1 MTPIRLSDIAAALG
15 GRLEGRGD
23 LAVTGAAEP
32 AMAGPDD
39 LALAMD
45 PKYGAG
51 LSQGRARAAL
61 LWEGADWQA
70 LGLEGA
76 VYPPRPRYAL
86 AHLTRALDGGPV
98 LAPGIHP
105 LAAIDPTAVVG
116 PDAAIGPFAVIG
128 PDTRIGARARIA
140 AHASIGAG
148 VTIGDDLLLHAGARI
163 GDRVRIGDRFIAHA
177 NSVVGGDGFS
187 YVSPEQSRL
196 DEVKSR
202 ADADGTRPLAHWE
215 RIHSLGTV
223 EIGDDVE
230 LGTLSAID
238 RGTIR
243 ATRIGNGTKIDNQV
257 QVGHNCIIGDNC
269 LLCGQTGVAGS
280 ARIGNRVILGAR
292 VGVSDNIFVGDDVI
306 AAAATN
312 IYTNA
317 PAGRVLMGSPAVK
330 AEQHLEITKAVRRL
344 PRMVQKLAELQETV
358 KLLSD
363 KGPTPRE

>member
-1 MTPIRLSDIAAALG
+1 MTRHRLSDIAAALG
-15 GRLEGRGD
+15 ARLEGRAD
-23 LAVTGAAEP
+23 LFVTGAAEP

-39 LALAMD
+39 LALAME
-45 PKYGAG
+45 PGYAEG
-51 LSQGRARAAL
+51 LAQGQARAAL
-61 LWEGADWQA
+61 VWEGADWRAMGLQA
-70 LGLEGA
+70 ALFA
-76 VYPPRPRYAL
+76 PRPRYAM
-86 AHLTRALDGGPV
+86 AHLTRALDPGPD

-105 LAAIDPTAVVG
+105 MAVIDPTAILG
-116 PDAAIGPFAVIG
+116 PGASVGPFAVVG
-128 PDTRIGARARIA
+128 ARSRIGANARIC
-140 AHASIGAG
+140 AHASIGAD
-148 VTIGDDLLLHAGARI
+148 VVIGDDLLLHAGARI
-163 GDRVRIGDRFIAHA
+163 GDRVRIGARFIGHA

-187 YVSPEQSRL
+187 FVSPQQSRL
-196 DEVKSR
+196 DEVHTR
-202 ADADGTRPLAHWE
+202 ADTAGTRPLAHWE
-215 RIHSLGTV
+215 RIHSLGGV

-280 ARIGNRVILGAR
+280 ARIGNRVVLGAR

-306 AAAATN
+306 AGAATN

-330 AEQHLEITKAVRRL
+330 AEQHIEITKSVRRL
-344 PRMVQKLAELQETV
+344 PRMAAKLAELQETV
-358 KLLSD
+358 RILAD
-363 KGPTPRE
+363 KVSKQ